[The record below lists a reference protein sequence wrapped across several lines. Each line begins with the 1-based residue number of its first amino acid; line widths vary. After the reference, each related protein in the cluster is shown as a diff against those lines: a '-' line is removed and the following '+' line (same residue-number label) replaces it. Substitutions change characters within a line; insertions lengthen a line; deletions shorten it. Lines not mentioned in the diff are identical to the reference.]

1 MKKLNKVDSYDIRN
15 IFNASYRKREKVNQ
29 FGQAINNPNLLERVH
44 LIDTL
49 DILIDLYMEAEE
61 VYDLTSFGMHDL
73 SNTNFDWLEEYEVDA
88 INTFNWSSPLTNDI
102 DFRVYKVEN
111 NLFLSIAVQ
120 NGYSDIRC
128 GYMIEFLFKF
138 DLYYSDDWYTIF
150 SEIPSYSSSFII
162 EEYSFDFNI
171 FSEAGV
177 YSIYKLDGT
186 YEEYDAYIGEYED
199 CEKYIETLKEE
210 YHEEL

>member
-1 MKKLNKVDSYDIRN
+1 MKKLNKLDSYDIRN

-29 FGQAINNPNLLERVH
+29 FGQAIDNPNLLERVH

-49 DILIDLYMEAEE
+49 DVLIDLYMEAEE

-73 SNTNFDWLEEYEVDA
+73 SNTNFNWLEEYEVDA
-88 INTFNWSSPLTNDI
+88 INTYNWSSPLTNDL

-120 NGYSDIRC
+120 NGYSDIRS

-138 DLYYSDDWYTIF
+138 DLYYGDGWYAIF
-150 SEIPSYSSSFII
+150 CDLPSYISSFII
-162 EEYSFDFNI
+162 DDYSFEFNI
-171 FSEAGV
+171 FSEVGV
-177 YSIYKLDGT
+177 YQ
-186 YEEYDAYIGEYED
+186 YIS
-199 CEKYIETLKEE
+199 
-210 YHEEL
+210 